1 MKKPEV
7 IQKLRAFSFS
17 KRRFI
22 EIKQRIIKLQYRWTK
37 SLKPF
42 D

>member
-22 EIKQRIIKLQYRWTK
+22 EIKQRNIKFEQRWHTSPK
-37 SLKPF
+37 AL
-42 D
+42 